1 MSGSFS
7 SPGAFWRFASEIATR
22 SRYLRSQESDQFIG
36 AVARTCHDRAKA
48 IAAGTVFWRAQVG
61 HDWVVDPERGGRMR
75 GPHSERRMKPLE
87 DRAHEGRINPKGIP
101 CLYVST
107 SREVAMSEVR
117 PWIGSVLSVARF
129 RTSRDV
135 VVVDCSIFHGAKQGS
150 AAPPFPGPV
159 EQAVWAS
166 IDQAFSRPVTR
177 SDNTAE
183 YAATQL
189 LAEVFKGQGFDGV
202 LYRSALA
209 TDGYNVALFDL
220 KCAQQFESSLFQ
232 VENARFTFKEIEG

>member
-1 MSGSFS
+1 MSASFS
-7 SPGAFWRFASEIATR
+7 SSDAFWRFASEIATR
-22 SRYLRSQESDQFIG
+22 SRYLRSQESQEFIN
-36 AVARTCHDRAKA
+36 AVARTCHDRAKP
-48 IAAGTVFWRAQVG
+48 IASGTVFWRAQVG
-61 HDWVVDPERGGRMR
+61 HDWVVDPENGGRMR

-117 PWIGSVLSVARF
+117 PWIGSVLSLARF

-135 VVVDCSIFHGAKQGS
+135 TVVDCSIFHGTTQDNP
-150 AAPPFPGPV
+150 APASPDPM

-166 IDQAFSRPVTR
+166 IDRAFSRPVTR

-189 LAEVFKGQGFDGV
+189 LAEVFKRQGFDGV
-202 LYRSALA
+202 LYKSALA

-220 KCAQQFESSLFQ
+220 KCAEQFESSLFQ
-232 VENARFTFKEIEG
+232 VEHARFTFKEIEG